1 MRTTTEALDAITL
14 DTWTNTDTANRIS
27 AFLANRALAFAE
39 VDDFTDEMEPLESA
53 A

>member
-14 DTWTNTDTANRIS
+14 DTWTNTDTAGRIRS
-27 AFLANRALAFAE
+27 FLANRALAFAE
-39 VDDFTDEMEPLESA
+39 VEDFSDDTELVETA